1 MLFPN
6 HSSLLFYIVL
16 MEIVGIF
23 CYFFAELL
31 VIFEYLNVTLQWNYG
46 LNEEGCQYCFCV
58 ISYKF

>member
-23 CYFFAELL
+23 LLFFCRIIGNFG
-31 VIFEYLNVTLQWNYG
+31 IFECYIAVELWSQ
-46 LNEEGCQYCFCV
+46 
-58 ISYKF
+58 